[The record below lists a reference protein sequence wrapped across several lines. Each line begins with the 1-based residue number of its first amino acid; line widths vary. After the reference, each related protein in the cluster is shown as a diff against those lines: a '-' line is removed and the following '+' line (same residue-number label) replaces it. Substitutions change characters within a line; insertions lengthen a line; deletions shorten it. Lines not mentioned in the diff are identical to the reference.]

1 MKVTNGRWRPP
12 PNEPPS
18 VVIDECSI
26 PADLTLEQAR
36 RPRRERRRQH
46 VAAGSHAL
54 DRVARLSRAGSEPAP
69 PRPDQ
74 LLASGGAI
82 PMLILAPRTSVLC
95 GLVAAAVCLSIPVEA
110 SARTCALSGTPPTG
124 ITNRSAARATVCLI
138 NRARA
143 HRGLRPLRINRRLA
157 LAARRHSRDMVR
169 RRYFS
174 HSSLSG
180 VSPLG
185 RIRRTG
191 YLHGARRYL
200 VGENIAWASGSQAT
214 PKSIAQAWMRSPG
227 HRANVLRRR
236 FRDVGVGIAEGA
248 PEWGVLAAVTYT
260 CDFGRRR

>member
-1 MKVTNGRWRPP
+1 M
-12 PNEPPS
+12 
-18 VVIDECSI
+18 
-26 PADLTLEQAR
+26 LT
-36 RPRRERRRQH
+36 
-46 VAAGSHAL
+46 
-54 DRVARLSRAGSEPAP
+54 
-69 PRPDQ
+69 
-74 LLASGGAI
+74 
-82 PMLILAPRTSVLC
+82 LAPRPLVLC
-95 GLVAAAVCLSIPVEA
+95 GLVAAAVCLSISEEA
-110 SARTCALSGTPPTG
+110 SATSCTLGGTLPTG
-124 ITNRSAARATVCLI
+124 VANRSAARATVCLI
-138 NRARA
+138 NRARTR
-143 HRGLRPLRINRRLA
+143 RGLRPVRTNRRLA

-227 HRANVLRRR
+227 HRANALRRR

-248 PEWGVLAAVTYT
+248 PEWGVLAAATYT